1 MVSLMP
7 SDRASMQAVTAMRRA
22 HRDHSAALRLYGR
35 LLRRHVLLRHPVPV
49 AIRRL
54 MAEWLQRD
62 EMVIAVTLYVSAG
75 GRRYACQAC
84 VRPAATWHARNLE
97 VMAAAPPG
105 WRVLEQLV
113 MWPAPPG
120 TKVRF
125 PDMPL

>member
-1 MVSLMP
+1 MP
-7 SDRASMQAVTAMRRA
+7 SDRSSMQAVTAVRRA
-22 HRDHSAALRLYGR
+22 HRDHAAALRLYGR
-35 LLRRHVLLRHPVPV
+35 LGRRSVLLRHPVPV

-54 MAEWLQRD
+54 VAEWLQRD
-62 EMVIAVTLYVSAG
+62 EMVIAVALYVSAG

-84 VRPAATWHARNLE
+84 ARPAFTWHAQALDQ
-97 VMAAAPPG
+97 MAPAPPG

-120 TKVRF
+120 TRVRF

>member
-1 MVSLMP
+1 
-7 SDRASMQAVTAMRRA
+7 MQAVTAMRRA

-54 MAEWLQRD
+54 VAEWLQRD

-84 VRPAATWHARNLE
+84 VRSAATWHARDLE
-97 VMAAAPPG
+97 LMAPAPPG